1 MIIFSDCSDTKL
13 KFIISEVCLYLVTQL
28 KLYKRPRK
36 RARGGGGGGGGV
48 CLVTQVKGLV
58 NKTMGWGSNHIEI
71 LRF

>member
-36 RARGGGGGGGGV
+36 RARGGGGGGCV
-48 CLVTQVKGLV
+48 L
-58 NKTMGWGSNHIEI
+58 
-71 LRF
+71 